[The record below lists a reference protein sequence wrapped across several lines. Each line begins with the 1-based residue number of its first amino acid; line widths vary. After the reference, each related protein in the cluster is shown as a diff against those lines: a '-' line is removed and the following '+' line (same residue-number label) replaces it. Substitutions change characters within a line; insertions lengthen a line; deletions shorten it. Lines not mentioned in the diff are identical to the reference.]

1 MPGIFAKLGQF
12 VVQGTKNVAA
22 GRAQASLGLQSP
34 HLAGAFVRVGRFA
47 YGSLAAWITFSWY
60 TGYVNQRVP
69 ITESWATKW
78 IVPGGGKAVISPPD
92 RPNKK
97 VPGLLSPGGGGVG
110 VLGPLGEPLEELI
123 ESGAKQLGVANVGKV
138 PSRGRTLVALS
149 PAQLGVPGTAEAGY
163 LFSAPDG
170 QKQKPPYNAARYQ
183 QLITVATSVAHQFG
197 LKITS
202 GYRPQS
208 SGSMHGV
215 GLAFDM
221 VGRMSDMKRAATW
234 ASQNP
239 GLFQEIFVH
248 NEGSGMHLHIAFY
261 PNAAEIFNSKSAMYS
276 RASNRAAPAPAAS
289 RVNPI
294 RS

>member
-1 MPGIFAKLGQF
+1 MGEIFSKLGSYL
-12 VVQGTKNVAA
+12 VQGTKNVAA

-69 ITESWATKW
+69 LSESWATQW
-78 IVPGGGKAVISPPD
+78 IVPGGNRAVISPPD
-92 RPNKK
+92 RPNKS
-97 VPGLLSPGGGGVG
+97 VPGLLGGGGNSG
-110 VLGPLGEPLEELI
+110 LLGPLGEPLEELV
-123 ESGAKQLGVANVGKV
+123 EAGAKQLGIANVGKV
-138 PSRGRTLVALS
+138 PSQGRKLVPLS
-149 PAQLGVPGTAEAGY
+149 PSQLGVPGTAEAGY

-170 QKQKPPYNAARYQ
+170 QKQKPPYNAARYRA
-183 QLITVATSVAHQFG
+183 LVGVASSIAHQFG

-208 SGSMHGV
+208 GGSMHSV

-221 VGRMSDMKRAATW
+221 VGRVSDMKRAATW
-234 ASQNP
+234 AAQNP

-248 NEGSGMHLHIAFY
+248 DEGSGMHLHIAFY
-261 PNAAEIFNSKSAMYS
+261 PNGAEVFNSKSAMYS
-276 RASNRAAPAPAAS
+276 RATQRAAPAPAAS
-289 RVNPI
+289 RATLT
-294 RS
+294 